1 MSAATAL
8 ARGRALAETLM
19 VDTCLIRR
27 RTGQTTNPNTGAVTP
42 TYTPLYTGKCRVQQH
57 EAQGRTEDAGED
69 YLIMQMRQLQ
79 LPVIGT
85 EGLQPDDEVLITAST
100 NDPHLLGRVYYIRD
114 VPAKTHATS
123 RRLSIQERT

>member
-1 MSAATAL
+1 
-8 ARGRALAETLM
+8 M
-19 VDTCLIRR
+19 VDTCTIRR
-27 RTGQTTNPNTGAVTP
+27 RTGETTNASTGAVTP
-42 TYTPLYTGKCRVQQH
+42 TYMQLYSGKCRVQQR
-57 EAQGRTEDAGED
+57 EAQGRTEDVGED

-85 EGLQPDDEVLITAST
+85 EGLRPDDEVLITAST
-100 NDPHLLGRVYYIRD
+100 NDPHLLDRVYYIRD